1 MTLNRVN
8 SLEHRSILK
17 KILETRNRDAFEYSI
32 TVLYGPLFSNKAEKT
47 ENLGR
52 KQKCF
57 IQEHKL
63 VLVVESYKKH
73 LISSN
78 ID

>member
-1 MTLNRVN
+1 MKLNRVN
-8 SLEHRSILK
+8 SREPRSILK
-17 KILETRNRDAFEYSI
+17 KDLETKNRDAYEYKI

-52 KQKCF
+52 KQKCLL
-57 IQEHKL
+57 QEHKL
-63 VLVVESYKKH
+63 VLVVESYQKH

-78 ID
+78 IA

>member
-1 MTLNRVN
+1 MKLNRVN
-8 SLEHRSILK
+8 SREHRSILK
-17 KILETRNRDAFEYSI
+17 KDLETRNKDAYVYTI

-52 KQKCF
+52 KQKCLL
-57 IQEHKL
+57 QEHKL
-63 VLVVESYKKH
+63 VLVVESYQKH

-78 ID
+78 IA